1 MASNRKFK
9 REYIIL
15 EAKDINFKY
24 KERILPKAFAKIE
37 VSDEKSSLALY
48 VENLKSMKDGYRV
61 LIIRS
66 DYETID
72 LGKINLSDQGK
83 GEFSFNLDSE
93 NSEIKGVA
101 LLYDKTVPLIGFK
114 GSKIDNHE
122 EILFMGDE
130 SEYEEVEYIEV
141 DEDDDREYEYEEVS
155 SNIQKELDKI
165 DKGLNMAMYFARLNQ
180 FEKDFSAQKV
190 NLYNEVVKLI
200 NKEKRLFIK
209 NRIIPKV
216 ELEKD
221 LVVYSD
227 KKWLR
232 FIIEQIIINGVK
244 YSKNYGKYLNI
255 KNRENGKYIIID
267 IIDEGVGISKKDI
280 KRVFEP
286 FFTGEN
292 GRNFGESTGMGL
304 YIVKTVCDNLGH
316 KVEIKS
322 EIEKGTQV
330 SILFIFNNQ
339 IV

>member
-1 MASNRKFK
+1 MKT
-9 REYIIL
+9 
-15 EAKDINFKY
+15 
-24 KERILPKAFAKIE
+24 P
-37 VSDEKSSLALY
+37 VS
-48 VENLKSMKDGYRV
+48 V
-61 LIIRS
+61 
-66 DYETID
+66 
-72 LGKINLSDQGK
+72 INL
-83 GEFSFNLDSE
+83 
-93 NSEIKGVA
+93 
-101 LLYDKTVPLIGFK
+101 LLQ
-114 GSKIDNHE
+114 
-122 EILFMGDE
+122 
-130 SEYEEVEYIEV
+130 EYG
-141 DEDDDREYEYEEVS
+141 YEEVS

-165 DKGLNMAMYFARLNQ
+165 DKGLNMAIYFARLNDFQ
-180 FEKDFSAQKV
+180 KDFLVEKI
-190 NLYNEVVKLI
+190 NLYNDVVELI

-216 ELEKD
+216 ELDKD

-227 KKWLR
+227 KKWLK

-244 YSKNYGKYLNI
+244 YSKNYGKYLTI

-330 SILFIFNNQ
+330 SILFENQ
-339 IV
+339 

>member
-1 MASNRKFK
+1 MKLFIKEYKGYIFTYYIGLVITLTYCKLMNFIKTSEIIYILLFNTFIVSSFIIYKYITTK
-9 REYIIL
+9 RAYEVFEKGIDNLEQSIL
-15 EAKDINFKY
+15 
-24 KERILPKAFAKIE
+24 
-37 VSDEKSSLALY
+37 
-48 VENLKSMKDGYRV
+48 
-61 LIIRS
+61 
-66 DYETID
+66 D
-72 LGKINLSDQGK
+72 LGKSPVGKNVSNLLNQQYNQYKLNIQAQNKTHEEHLTFINHWVHQMKTPVSVINL
-83 GEFSFNLDSE
+83 
-93 NSEIKGVA
+93 
-101 LLYDKTVPLIGFK
+101 LLQ
-114 GSKIDNHE
+114 
-122 EILFMGDE
+122 
-130 SEYEEVEYIEV
+130 
-141 DEDDDREYEYEEVS
+141 EYEYEEVS

-180 FEKDFSAQKV
+180 FEKDFSVQKI
-190 NLYNEVVKLI
+190 NLYNEVVELI

-216 ELEKD
+216 ELDKD

-244 YSKNYGKYLNI
+244 YSKNYGKYLTI
-255 KNRENGKYIIID
+255 KNRENDKYIIID

>member
-1 MASNRKFK
+1 MKT
-9 REYIIL
+9 
-15 EAKDINFKY
+15 
-24 KERILPKAFAKIE
+24 P
-37 VSDEKSSLALY
+37 VS
-48 VENLKSMKDGYRV
+48 V
-61 LIIRS
+61 
-66 DYETID
+66 
-72 LGKINLSDQGK
+72 INL
-83 GEFSFNLDSE
+83 
-93 NSEIKGVA
+93 
-101 LLYDKTVPLIGFK
+101 LLQ
-114 GSKIDNHE
+114 
-122 EILFMGDE
+122 
-130 SEYEEVEYIEV
+130 EYEC
-141 DEDDDREYEYEEVS
+141 EETS
-155 SNIQKELDKI
+155 SNIQQELDKI

-180 FEKDFSAQKV
+180 FQKDFSVQEV
-190 NLYNEVVKLI
+190 NLYNEVVELI

-209 NRIIPKV
+209 NRIIPKL

-221 LVVYSD
+221 LLVYSD

-244 YSKNYGKYLNI
+244 YSKNYGKYLTI
-255 KNRENGKYIIID
+255 KNRKNDKYIIID

-330 SILFIFNNQ
+330 SILFENQ
-339 IV
+339 

>member
-1 MASNRKFK
+1 TYYIGLVITLTYCKLMNFIKTSEIIYILLFNTFIVSSFIIYKYITTK
-9 REYIIL
+9 RAYEVFEKGIDNLDESIL
-15 EAKDINFKY
+15 
-24 KERILPKAFAKIE
+24 
-37 VSDEKSSLALY
+37 
-48 VENLKSMKDGYRV
+48 
-61 LIIRS
+61 
-66 DYETID
+66 D
-72 LGKINLSDQGK
+72 LGKSPVGKNVSNLLNQQYNQYKLNIQAQNKTHEEHLTFINHWVHQMKTPVSVINL
-83 GEFSFNLDSE
+83 
-93 NSEIKGVA
+93 
-101 LLYDKTVPLIGFK
+101 LLQ
-114 GSKIDNHE
+114 
-122 EILFMGDE
+122 
-130 SEYEEVEYIEV
+130 
-141 DEDDDREYEYEEVS
+141 EYEYEEVS

-221 LVVYSD
+221 LIVYSD

-244 YSKNYGKYLNI
+244 YSKNYGKYLTI

-316 KVEIKS
+316 KIEIKS

>member
-1 MASNRKFK
+1 MKLFIKEYKGYIFTYYIGLVITLTYCKLMNFIKASEIIYILLFNTFIISSFIIYKYITTK
-9 REYIIL
+9 RAYEVFEKGIDNLDESIL
-15 EAKDINFKY
+15 
-24 KERILPKAFAKIE
+24 
-37 VSDEKSSLALY
+37 
-48 VENLKSMKDGYRV
+48 
-61 LIIRS
+61 
-66 DYETID
+66 D
-72 LGKINLSDQGK
+72 LGKSPVGKNVSNLLNQQYNQYKLNIQAQNKTHEEHLTFINHWVHQIKTPVSVINL
-83 GEFSFNLDSE
+83 
-93 NSEIKGVA
+93 
-101 LLYDKTVPLIGFK
+101 LLQ
-114 GSKIDNHE
+114 
-122 EILFMGDE
+122 
-130 SEYEEVEYIEV
+130 
-141 DEDDDREYEYEEVS
+141 EYEYEEVS

-180 FEKDFSAQKV
+180 FEKDFSVQKV
-190 NLYNEVVKLI
+190 NLYNEVVELI

-216 ELEKD
+216 ELDKD

-244 YSKNYGKYLNI
+244 YSKNYGKYLTI
-255 KNRENGKYIIID
+255 KNRENDKYIIID

>member
-1 MASNRKFK
+1 MKLFIKEYKGYIFTYYIGLVITLTYCKLMNFIKASEIIYILLFNTFIVSSFIIYKYITTK
-9 REYIIL
+9 RAYEVFEKGIDNLDESIL
-15 EAKDINFKY
+15 
-24 KERILPKAFAKIE
+24 
-37 VSDEKSSLALY
+37 
-48 VENLKSMKDGYRV
+48 
-61 LIIRS
+61 
-66 DYETID
+66 D
-72 LGKINLSDQGK
+72 LGKSPVGKNVSNLLNQQYNQYKLNIQAQNKTHEEHLTFINHWVHQMKTPVSVINL
-83 GEFSFNLDSE
+83 
-93 NSEIKGVA
+93 
-101 LLYDKTVPLIGFK
+101 LLQ
-114 GSKIDNHE
+114 
-122 EILFMGDE
+122 
-130 SEYEEVEYIEV
+130 EYEC
-141 DEDDDREYEYEEVS
+141 EETS
-155 SNIQKELDKI
+155 SNIQQELDKI
-165 DKGLNMAMYFARLNQ
+165 DKGLNMAMHFARLNEFQ
-180 FEKDFSAQKV
+180 KDFSVQKI
-190 NLYNEVVKLI
+190 NLYNEVVELI

-216 ELEKD
+216 ELDKD

-244 YSKNYGKYLNI
+244 YSKNYGKYLTI
-255 KNRENGKYIIID
+255 KNRENDKYIIID

-330 SILFIFNNQ
+330 SILFENQ
-339 IV
+339 

>member
-1 MASNRKFK
+1 MKLFIKEYKGYIFIYYIGLVITLTYCKLMNFIKASEIIYILLFNTFIVSSFIIYKYITTK
-9 REYIIL
+9 RAYEVFEKGIDNLEQSIL
-15 EAKDINFKY
+15 
-24 KERILPKAFAKIE
+24 
-37 VSDEKSSLALY
+37 
-48 VENLKSMKDGYRV
+48 
-61 LIIRS
+61 
-66 DYETID
+66 D
-72 LGKINLSDQGK
+72 LGKSTIGKNISNMLNQQYNQYKLNIQAQNKIHKEHLTFINHWIHQMKTPVSVINL
-83 GEFSFNLDSE
+83 
-93 NSEIKGVA
+93 
-101 LLYDKTVPLIGFK
+101 LLQEYEC
-114 GSKIDNHE
+114 E
-122 EILFMGDE
+122 EI
-130 SEYEEVEYIEV
+130 
-141 DEDDDREYEYEEVS
+141 S
-155 SNIQKELDKI
+155 SNIYKELDKI
-165 DKGLNMAMYFARLNQ
+165 DKGLNMAMYFARLNEFQ
-180 FEKDFSAQKV
+180 KDFLVEKV
-190 NLYNEVVKLI
+190 NLYNEVVELI

-216 ELEKD
+216 ELDKD
-221 LVVYSD
+221 LEVYSD

-244 YSKNYGKYLNI
+244 YSKNYGKYLTI

-330 SILFIFNNQ
+330 SILFVFNNQ